1 MDENA
6 LSGEVIGAAIEV
18 HRILGPGLLESVYQQ
33 ALMREMTLRQIPFQA
48 EVAIPA
54 RYKGLAFE
62 AGYRMD
68 LLVGNR
74 LIVELKVVDKLLPVH
89 EAQLLSYLRLT
100 NKRLGLLINFNVAVL
115 KNGIKRIANNL

>member
-6 LSGEVIGAAIEV
+6 LSRGVIGAAIEV
-18 HRILGPGLLESVYQQ
+18 HRILGPGLLESVYRQ

-54 RYKGLAFE
+54 RYKGLVFE
-62 AGYRMD
+62 AGYRMN